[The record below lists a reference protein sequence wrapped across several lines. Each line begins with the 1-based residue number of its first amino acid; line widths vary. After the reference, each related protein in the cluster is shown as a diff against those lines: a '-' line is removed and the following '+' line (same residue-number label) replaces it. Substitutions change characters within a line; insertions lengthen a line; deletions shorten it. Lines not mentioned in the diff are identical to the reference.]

1 MCLRSRCYDGSVDVE
16 SLLPFIDSSSL
27 ATLGKSSP
35 MFFLR
40 ASQDSWSAPHTVTC
54 RKLLSYLASQVVNW
68 LLPTPISWRRR
79 SCFGQQPS
87 ICHRCS
93 FDGYDKKTRLGVYWQ
108 AGTSSYLYLGKLT
121 VKLCSRHSRFRAKV
135 LGNRRYLAVRDR
147 ALCGRSAIQH
157 LYSLVVIECM
167 ESQQGEVLDNIHG
180 SERF

>member
-1 MCLRSRCYDGSVDVE
+1 M
-16 SLLPFIDSSSL
+16 
-27 ATLGKSSP
+27 
-35 MFFLR
+35 
-40 ASQDSWSAPHTVTC
+40 
-54 RKLLSYLASQVVNW
+54 
-68 LLPTPISWRRR
+68 LPTPISWRRR

-93 FDGYDKKTRLGVYWQ
+93 LDGYDKKTHLGVYWQ

-121 VKLCSRHSRFRAKV
+121 VKLCSRHPHFRAKV
-135 LGNRRYLAVRDR
+135 LGNRRYLTVRDR

-180 SERF
+180 KTLLALTTAFANNLLPASLKYLHVLRKTKQSGTRCYFLISFGRLHRQRLARNDSDL